1 MYRFFIAFLL
11 LLCATSLSTKVAAQ
25 EDSTTLS
32 SLIQKIVALEKSS
45 QETEIALESLR
56 IARDKNQAY
65 AKALED
71 SLAKARTQM
80 MDLLVQLDTY
90 RSAMERQE
98 AVLKNV
104 TRRVELTDEARY
116 KLIYSNLTNTA
127 YLFELMNEKLNT
139 LRAISQV
146 ESYRTALGD
155 LNNPADESLGFS
167 YNKKVL
173 QLLNSRVKPR
183 RGGEKMLQMAKLFLD
198 DPTVQSVT
206 SSTPI
211 LNIGTSLV
219 SLIANVAIQDKD
231 VSASDVTRFKE
242 ELDKYTIYYVR
253 LNDLNSRFQSS
264 LQDYD
269 VQVGNLHNKIAELVT
284 RQAQLSGI
292 SLPIRSEKYKGEMGA
307 YLQDV
312 FRSYNRQKVHA
323 FLTKIENDH
332 KARNGKVNYTRL
344 MERKG
349 SALVEMNKDM
359 EEVIYLYK
367 QFEYLYRQYIAM
379 LEENNRGMM
388 EVLTHAKK
396 EGLSDEPAKIEAKME
411 ALKKQKEE
419 AVRGIHTAINIEK
432 LKDVVVLLDEFL
444 PIL

>member
-1 MYRFFIAFLL
+1 MYRFFIVFLFL
-11 LLCATSLSTKVAAQ
+11 TCTGLAAKVNAQ
-25 EDSTTLS
+25 EDSTKLS

-183 RGGEKMLQMAKLFLD
+183 KGGEKMLQMAKLFLN

-219 SLIANVAIQDKD
+219 SLIANVAI
-231 VSASDVTRFKE
+231 
-242 ELDKYTIYYVR
+242 
-253 LNDLNSRFQSS
+253 
-264 LQDYD
+264 
-269 VQVGNLHNKIAELVT
+269 
-284 RQAQLSGI
+284 
-292 SLPIRSEKYKGEMGA
+292 
-307 YLQDV
+307 
-312 FRSYNRQKVHA
+312 
-323 FLTKIENDH
+323 
-332 KARNGKVNYTRL
+332 
-344 MERKG
+344 
-349 SALVEMNKDM
+349 
-359 EEVIYLYK
+359 
-367 QFEYLYRQYIAM
+367 
-379 LEENNRGMM
+379 
-388 EVLTHAKK
+388 
-396 EGLSDEPAKIEAKME
+396 
-411 ALKKQKEE
+411 
-419 AVRGIHTAINIEK
+419 
-432 LKDVVVLLDEFL
+432 
-444 PIL
+444 

>member
-11 LLCATSLSTKVAAQ
+11 LLCATSLGTKVAAQ
-25 EDSTTLS
+25 EDSTKLS

-183 RGGEKMLQMAKLFLD
+183 KGGEKMLQMAKLFLD

-292 SLPIRSEKYKGEMGA
+292 SLPIRGEKYKGEMGA

-312 FRSYNRQKVHA
+312 FRSYNRQKVHG
-323 FLTKIENDH
+323 FLAKIENDH
-332 KARNGKVNYTRL
+332 KARNGKVDYTRL

-349 SALVEMNKDM
+349 SGLVEMNKDM

-388 EVLTHAKK
+388 EVLAHAKK
-396 EGLSDEPAKIEAKME
+396 EGLSDEPAKIEAKMA